1 MFKSHRIG
9 PKGQEYFSLFIS
21 ASLALADILLGMVVV
36 PFSLVQVC
44 SISMKKIVK
53 RLGLGLAHIVNRRV
67 HHQMIFAMS
76 NFSSSLQMAAAL
88 KLPVSAYWSIEC

>member
-53 RLGLGLAHIVNRRV
+53 RLGLGLGMGLGIENRESK
-67 HHQMIFAMS
+67 QS
-76 NFSSSLQMAAAL
+76 Q
-88 KLPVSAYWSIEC
+88 C

>member
-44 SISMKKIVK
+44 SISMKKIIFVDENCYLQEV
-53 RLGLGLAHIVNRRV
+53 LG
-67 HHQMIFAMS
+67 QWIFGY
-76 NFSSSLQMAAAL
+76 
-88 KLPVSAYWSIEC
+88 YWCQVLTIKMN